1 MRSMLDYCLL
11 QVNINIDMAFDSRCW
26 AREMCVCVCS
36 PCQDEECASGI
47 EAVPQSY
54 WWLSAE
60 TGLDWS
66 DPLNSKT
73 PDWGWDETRLAVT
86 AHVRVLF
93 KGMFHLI
100 MKTLSFIQLH
110 VIPNLYD
117 LLSSVKH
124 KSRSLAE
131 CSCCSF
137 RRMKVNSDQIEL
149 HV

>member
-1 MRSMLDYCLL
+1 MTGQIFMRSTLDYCLL
-11 QVNINIDMAFDSRCW
+11 QVNIKYRCGVLTPDV
-26 AREMCVCVCS
+26 ELEKCVCVCVCS

-47 EAVPQSY
+47 EAVLQSY
-54 WWLSAE
+54 WWLSVE

-93 KGMFHLI
+93 KLMFHLI

-117 LLSSVKH
+117 LLLSVKH

-137 RRMKVNSDQIEL
+137 P
-149 HV
+149 